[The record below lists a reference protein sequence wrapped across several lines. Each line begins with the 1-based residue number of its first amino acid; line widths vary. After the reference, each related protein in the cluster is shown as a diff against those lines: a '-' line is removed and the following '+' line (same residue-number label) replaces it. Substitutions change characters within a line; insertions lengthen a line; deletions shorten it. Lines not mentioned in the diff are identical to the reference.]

1 MAHENVSADE
11 SYKTGLNILQLMDQ
25 IGIDKFLFKKKD
37 SAAIMKS
44 ESPIKIEGD
53 DTQCFYF
60 HDLSL

>member
-1 MAHENVSADE
+1 
-11 SYKTGLNILQLMDQ
+11 MDQ
-25 IGIDKFLFKKKD
+25 IGIDKFFFKKKD

-44 ESPIKIEGD
+44 ESPIKIEGE